1 MAQAKING
9 STDWPTASN
18 KPNFTSEESGGI
30 PATLVI
36 HDDKHERVFTESEV
50 TAMEKNKNDDLKWA
64 LQWMKKE
71 AAFLR
76 ETGPPQVG
84 LELAIQVV
92 ADKYGIVLDPA

>member
-1 MAQAKING
+1 
-9 STDWPTASN
+9 
-18 KPNFTSEESGGI
+18 
-30 PATLVI
+30 
-36 HDDKHERVFTESEV
+36 
-50 TAMEKNKNDDLKWA
+50 
-64 LQWMKKE
+64 MKKE